1 MRTERASFKPGQAI
15 ARVTA
20 LGGSSASLS
29 APSSGAGW
37 ASAPPSAASS
47 NPRPAV
53 LTHPPPPGSSNTG
66 SGTLPGP
73 SARNSAMVGTR
84 AAGTPTAFKSR
95 FGARRRAAG
104 ERGAQLLA
112 QVLEIPRHHEA
123 AVGRVELLEVE
134 RARIF
139 AKRIELESLDE
150 LPELS

>member
-47 NPRPAV
+47 NPRPAA
-53 LTHPPPPGSSNTG
+53 LTHPPPPPGSPNPG
-66 SGTLPGP
+66 GAPLPGRP
-73 SARNSAMVGTR
+73 ARNSAMVRTR

-139 AKRIELESLDE
+139 A
-150 LPELS
+150 